1 MMKNTTVIYVQMI
14 RSLCIQLLQEMDTDN
29 INLIQKTARIVLL
42 ETNVQRVRTWQKLSN
57 VTYGKSWYKYYRS
70 VILWNGKKFIHRE
83 KKPLN
88 EYLRTVKKTMDY
100 DSQGWCG
107 LKKNQQNAWLI
118 FACHNLEE
126 NVLRGKCRKKAIK
139 KFNISFKIYKK
150 TISFR
155 KIAYIQ

>member
-1 MMKNTTVIYVQMI
+1 MPDTWHPQYAEPLYKMIRFLICHIKDQWPKKASLKNTNMSMMKNTTVIYVQMI

-29 INLIQKTARIVLL
+29 INRIQKTARIVLL

-57 VTYGKSWYKYYRS
+57 VTYGKSLENMPMRS

-100 DSQGWCG
+100 VSQG
-107 LKKNQQNAWLI
+107 
-118 FACHNLEE
+118 
-126 NVLRGKCRKKAIK
+126 
-139 KFNISFKIYKK
+139 
-150 TISFR
+150 
-155 KIAYIQ
+155 